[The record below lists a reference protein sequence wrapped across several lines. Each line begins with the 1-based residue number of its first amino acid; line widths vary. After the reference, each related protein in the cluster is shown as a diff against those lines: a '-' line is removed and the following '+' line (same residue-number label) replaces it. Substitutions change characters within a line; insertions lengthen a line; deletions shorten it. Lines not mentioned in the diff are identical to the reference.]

1 MGCSQET
8 VNRFTPLLS
17 GAKKSRGKKWGVARA
32 MGAEKIAILMEESAS
47 YKGYGVVRGGQVSW
61 NSLELVWSSYLL
73 EVC

>member
-32 MGAEKIAILMEESAS
+32 TGAEKIAILMEESAS
-47 YKGYGVVRGGQVSW
+47 YKGLWCGERRAG
-61 NSLELVWSSYLL
+61 
-73 EVC
+73 